1 MNRHSNRWR
10 PTLHIFGRKF
20 KGSLRFL
27 MECSI
32 LSFWIRAA
40 SNTQAG
46 QANPSIGKRLCPLLK
61 QCGRVDLNWLLL
73 AGSLPRMS
81 PKESAFLNPGEW
93 TFFSGG
99 ENELGRR
106 TPKKF
111 RPF

>member
-32 LSFWIRAA
+32 LSFWTRAA

-46 QANPSIGKRLCPLLK
+46 RANPSIGKRLCPLLK

-73 AGSLPRMS
+73 AVSLHRMFV
-81 PKESAFLNPGEW
+81 KQIAFLRPWEW
-93 TFFSGG
+93 AVSPGG
-99 ENELGRR
+99 EKG
-106 TPKKF
+106 PG
-111 RPF
+111 